1 MHPID
6 NKQII
11 DGSKLVI
18 SPMAGVT
25 DAPFRYIAKKYGADY
40 GITEMIT
47 SQTHLWTSNKS
58 QRRLKSNFIEL
69 PKIIQ
74 ISGTTPQMFANA
86 AKSCEQNGADAVEI
100 NMGCPA
106 KKVCNVIAGSAL
118 LKDINLVED
127 ILYSTVNNVKIPIYL
142 KTRLGWDNENKNILE
157 VAKIAQ
163 NAGIKLLAIHGRT
176 REQKYDGDADYQLIA
191 EVKKQ
196 VNIPIF
202 ANGDINTPEKAL
214 HVLRQTKC
222 DGLYIGRGALG
233 KPWLFQQIKNY
244 LKFGKYQDTL
254 LKNVIKQIMLEHINL
269 IHEHYGV
276 YIGVRVARKHVKWY
290 LQANPNLSENGER
303 DFADFVL
310 LDQPDQQISWIYQ
323 L

>member
-58 QRRLKSNFIEL
+58 QRRLKSNFTES

-86 AKSCEQNGADAVEI
+86 AKICEQNGADAVEI

-176 REQKYDGDADYQLIA
+176 REQKYAGDADYQLIA